1 VIDIVADILSW
12 LCIGIG
18 SALGLIGA
26 FGLLRLPDMF
36 ARLHAAGM
44 VDTGGAVLIL
54 VGLMFQGGLTIVTV
68 KLALVIVFLLFTSPT
83 TSHALAAAAIADG
96 LKPQAQ
102 RLESRGA
109 E

>member
-1 VIDIVADILSW
+1 MIDLVADVLSW
-12 LCIGIG
+12 FCIAVG

-44 VDTGGAVLIL
+44 VDTGGAALIL
-54 VGLMFQGGLTIVTV
+54 VGLMFQSGMTIVTV
-68 KLALVIVFLLFTSPT
+68 KLALIIVFLFFTSPT

-96 LKPQAQ
+96 LKPQAH
-102 RLESRGA
+102 RLERRDA